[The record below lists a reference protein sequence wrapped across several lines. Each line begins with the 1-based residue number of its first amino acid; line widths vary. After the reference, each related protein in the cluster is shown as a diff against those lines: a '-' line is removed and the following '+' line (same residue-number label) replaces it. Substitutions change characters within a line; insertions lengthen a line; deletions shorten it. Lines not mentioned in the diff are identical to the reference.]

1 MKKRVISAIL
11 VLLISYFALCGRI
24 FGIIN
29 TPELASAQTDIRV
42 RELAEKRGTIYD
54 KNGYPLVNRETNT
67 IVCAIPNTQTSVA
80 IAKLKGKAFTEDTLL
95 KGYFTTFSL
104 NEGETIE
111 PTDNIKLF
119 ETKKRY
125 SDNVALH
132 ILGYLDGDGNG
143 VCGVEKYFENEI
155 KNADGKLSV
164 AYSADAF
171 GRMLTGEA
179 VEIRNENYYSLGG
192 IALTIDRE
200 IQVIT
205 ENALKNGNIDKG
217 AAVVI
222 DVDSGAVL
230 ACASTPTYDREN
242 IEKYLDDEN
251 SPFLNRALSAFPVGS
266 VFKPVTVAAA
276 IENGISED
284 NFVCTGSIE
293 KSENIFN
300 CNKTDGHGKVNLN
313 TALAFSCNP
322 YFIDL
327 STKVGAKKLLETA
340 KKLGFQK
347 STNLGNGFM
356 TDSGALPDIND
367 LNSDAAV
374 GNFGFGQGK
383 LTATPLQIAACFAV
397 FANGGTYHE
406 PYIYKGAVD
415 EYGALT
421 PSVKPQGEKALKA
434 ETCKRISEAL
444 FQTTTI
450 GTGKGAY
457 SSLFKEC
464 AKTATAQSGQ
474 YDENGVEI
482 KYCWFAGYFPYENPK
497 YAVCI
502 LKENGSSGGSDG
514 APVFKEISEKI
525 FGLK

>member
-11 VLLISYFALCGRI
+11 VLVISYFSLCGRI
-24 FGIIN
+24 FGIIS

-42 RELAEKRGTIYD
+42 RELAQKRGTIYD
-54 KNGYPLVNRETNT
+54 KNGTPLVNRETKT
-67 IVCAIPNTQTSVA
+67 IVCAIPNAQTSVA
-80 IAKLKGKAFTEDTLL
+80 VAKVKGKTFTEDTLL
-95 KGYFTTFSL
+95 KGYFTTFILSE
-104 NEGETIE
+104 NETIE
-111 PTDNIKLF
+111 PTDSIKLF
-119 ETKKRY
+119 ETKTRY
-125 SDNVALH
+125 SDNVAIH

-155 KNADGKLSV
+155 SAEDGNLSA

-192 IALTIDRE
+192 IALTIDRN
-200 IQVIT
+200 IQTIT
-205 ENALKNGNIDKG
+205 ENALKHGNIDEG

-222 DVDSGAVL
+222 DVESGAIL
-230 ACASTPTYDREN
+230 ACASTPTYDRDN
-242 IEKYLDDEN
+242 IQKYLNDES
-251 SPFLNRALSAFPVGS
+251 SPFLNRATSAFPVGS

-276 IENGISED
+276 LENGISEED
-284 NFVCTGSIE
+284 FICTGSIR
-293 KSENIFN
+293 KSENTFN
-300 CNKTDGHGKVNLN
+300 CNKSEGHGKVDLN
-313 TALAFSCNP
+313 TALAYSCNP

-327 STKVGAKKLLETA
+327 STKAGAKKLLETA

-347 STNLGNGFM
+347 STNLGNGYM
-356 TDSGALPDIND
+356 TDSGTLPDIEE

-383 LTATPLQIAACFAV
+383 LTATPLQIASCFAV

-406 PYIYKGAVD
+406 PYIYKGTVD

-421 PSVKPQGEKALKA
+421 PSVKPQGEKVLKT
-434 ETCKRISEAL
+434 EICEKISEAL
-444 FQTTTI
+444 YQTTTV
-450 GTGKGAY
+450 GTGKAAY
-457 SSLFKEC
+457 SSLFKAC

-474 YDENGVEI
+474 YDENGIEI

-502 LKENGSSGGSDG
+502 LKENGNSGGSDG